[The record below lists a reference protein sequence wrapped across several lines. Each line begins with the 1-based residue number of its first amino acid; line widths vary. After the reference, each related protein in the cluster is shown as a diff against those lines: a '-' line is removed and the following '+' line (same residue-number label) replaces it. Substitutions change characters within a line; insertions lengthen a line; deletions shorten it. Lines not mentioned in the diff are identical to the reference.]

1 MSEISCPICQNKID
15 FEKLTIKK
23 ETLEWL
29 CQLKENEILEP
40 WLFYSKTI
48 HEQALKGT
56 TTQLVAENM
65 KIFEERIIQT
75 TRVELGKFSESLGTI
90 ATGITEKISKP
101 KEIGTGAELIALD
114 KLEDACAGDVI
125 NRLGGKGEPDI
136 LAKPYHKGAEIG
148 QTIII
153 EIKKT
158 SRWSNEYLEEVEKFM
173 GDYNTPFG
181 ILATEKLPAEAEI
194 TGFSV
199 SCGDRGIILVT
210 RLDYAAL
217 AYQILRKLLVALY
230 LEGKEVTDFRALF
243 KDEELLACLTQAKE
257 YTKYVRSMRTHLRN
271 IEKDLEEMQNQLD
284 KSIDTVLHKVAAFQE
299 T

>member
-1 MSEISCPICQNKID
+1 MSICPICQGIINP
-15 FEKLTIKK
+15 EKLTVREEI
-23 ETLEWL
+23 LEWL
-29 CQLKENEILEP
+29 ISLNKDNILDS

-48 HEQALKGT
+48 HEQALKGS
-56 TTQLVAENM
+56 TTQIVADNM

-75 TRVELGKFSESLGTI
+75 TRTELGKFSENLGAI

-114 KLEDACAGDVI
+114 KLEDACTGDAI

-158 SRWSNEYLEEVEKFM
+158 SRWSSEYLEETKKFM
-173 GDYNTPFG
+173 DDYNTPFG
-181 ILATEKLPAEAEI
+181 ILATERLPAESEI

-243 KDEELLACLTQAKE
+243 KDEELLSCLTQAKE

-284 KSIDTVLHKVAAFQE
+284 KSIDTVLHKVAAFQA